1 MRTVRRLIL
10 AVAATSSLFGLA
22 LSFPPVLP
30 ALLLVPLPGLLL
42 ATRRWIGE
50 YTLWFLLATSTVATM
65 WGTHVAPA
73 FVLPFGVPALAFA
86 ASMRRG
92 WRFEAAV
99 LAGIAAWSVG
109 VTLLLLLAF
118 GTPAAVMAA
127 AQEQLVDSIDRALAT
142 YASLGVSPNT
152 LAAFAGEREAVVRAL
167 LETLP
172 AVLVL
177 TGALMIM
184 LNVALLRRWG
194 DAFHDLDLRRW
205 RSPDPLIWI
214 LIAAGFG
221 MFAPIPAVTLVA
233 RNVFVVVLGCY
244 FCQGLAIVSYYLDR
258 FRLPRGIRV
267 AGYFLIV
274 VEHVLAALVLA
285 LGVFDLWGNFRR
297 LGNGP
302 ALHADGD

>member
-1 MRTVRRLIL
+1 MRTARRLIL
-10 AVAATSSLFGLA
+10 AVAATSGLFGLA
-22 LSFPPVLP
+22 LSFPPVAP

-42 ATRRWIGE
+42 ATRRWMGE
-50 YTLWFLLATSTVATM
+50 YTLWFLFATSTVATM

-92 WRFEAAV
+92 WCFETAV

-118 GTPAAVMAA
+118 GTPPAVMAA
-127 AQEQLVDSIDRALAT
+127 AQAQLADSIDRALST
-142 YASLGVSPNT
+142 YASLGISPGT
-152 LAAFAGEREAVVRAL
+152 VAAFAGEREAVVRAL

-205 RSPDPLIWI
+205 RSPEALIWI

-221 MFAPIPAVTLVA
+221 MFAPNPLVTLVA
-233 RNVFVVVLGCY
+233 RNVFIVVLGCY

-267 AGYFLIV
+267 AGYLLIGV
-274 VEHVLAALVLA
+274 QHVLAAVVLA